1 MAWYDRLF
9 NAVLTAESRGKKP
22 MSTPATPQPDNGSKV
37 IDTIADLATV
47 ADNIATRYGHPN
59 VATAIQQSATLAPVF
74 YSLLDTIINLIKHHK
89 QAAK

>member
-1 MAWYDRLF
+1 
-9 NAVLTAESRGKKP
+9 

-37 IDTIADLATV
+37 IDTIADITTV

-74 YSLLDTIINLIKHHK
+74 YSILDMIINLVKHHK